1 MSEDRVAVLEQKVKE
16 LEEKVKRLESEVN
29 KPLLVLDHVTMQFGG
44 LIAVNDFTNE
54 VRRGELLGLIGP
66 NGAGKTT
73 VFNVIT
79 GIYYPTKGRII
90 FDGIDI
96 TPFKPHQ
103 ITHLGIARTFQNIRL
118 FYDLS
123 VLENVLVAQHHEIS
137 NPDGDRILMM
147 HGKPPKNTKK
157 GWLWRAAF
165 KIGYMWKEKE
175 MVTRAKELIERVGL
189 SHVMYEKASALP
201 YGEQRKLE
209 IARALATKPK
219 LLLLDEPAAGMNPKE
234 TEDLMEFIKKVRDE
248 FDVTILLI
256 EHDMKVVMGI
266 CERIIVMDY
275 GKIIA
280 EGTPKEIQNNPKV
293 IEAYL
298 GKEWEN
304 V

>member
-1 MSEDRVAVLEQKVKE
+1 MTEVARKPQEEVKTSEEF
-16 LEEKVKRLESEVN
+16 
-29 KPLLVLDHVTMQFGG
+29 LLKLDHVTMQFGG
-44 LIAVNDFTNE
+44 LIAVNDFDNG
-54 VRRGELLGLIGP
+54 VKKYELLGLIGP

-73 VFNVIT
+73 VFNVVT
-79 GIYYPTKGRII
+79 GIYYPTKGRVI

-96 TPFKPHQ
+96 TPLKPHQ
-103 ITHLGIARTFQNIRL
+103 ITHLGIARTFQNIKL
-118 FYDLS
+118 FYDLT
-123 VLENVLVAQHHEIS
+123 VLDNVLVAQHHELS
-137 NPDGDRILMM
+137 NPDADRILKK

-157 GWLWRAAF
+157 FWFWRAVS
-165 KIGYMWKEKE
+165 KLGYIKKEKE
-175 MVTRAKELIERVGL
+175 MVERAKELIERVGL

-234 TEDLMEFIKKVRDE
+234 SEDLMEFIKRLKNE
-248 FDVTILLI
+248 FKVTIFLI

-280 EGTPKEIQNNPKV
+280 EGTPEEIQSNPRV

-298 GKEWEN
+298 GKEWKN

>member
-1 MSEDRVAVLEQKVKE
+1 MENKTAVME
-16 LEEKVKRLESEVN
+16 N
-29 KPLLVLDHVTMQFGG
+29 KTDKGTKGLLVLDHVTMQFGG
-44 LIAVNDFTNE
+44 LVAVDNFTNE
-54 VRRGELLGLIGP
+54 VKEGELLGLIGP

-79 GIYYPTKGRII
+79 GIYYPTKGKII
-90 FDGIDI
+90 FDDIDI
-96 TPFKPHQ
+96 TPLKPHQ

-137 NPDGDRILMM
+137 NPDGDRILLH
-147 HGKPPKNTKK
+147 HGKPAKNYQRF
-157 GWLWRAAF
+157 WLWRAIT
-165 KIGYMWKEKE
+165 KLGYLKKERE
-175 MVTRAKELIERVGL
+175 MLERAKELIEKVGL
-189 SHVMYEKASALP
+189 AHVMYEKASALP

-234 TEDLMEFIKKVRDE
+234 TEDLMEFIKKIRDE
-248 FDVTILLI
+248 FDVTVFLI

-280 EGTPKEIQNNPKV
+280 EGTPEQIQSNPRV

-298 GKEWEN
+298 GKEWKH